1 MAVSLTQSAIMEMCS
16 ANCPE
21 GLQPV
26 LQVIEL
32 KLVQS
37 QQNSN
42 VERYRLVLS
51 DGSHYQQ
58 GMLATQKNDLVH
70 AGKLQKGSVVRLT
83 QFICNVVQSRKSVQ
97 LLFFILF
104 YFSVFFL

>member
-1 MAVSLTQSAIMEMCS
+1 MAVSLTQGAITEICRGNCS
-16 ANCPE
+16 EN
-21 GLQPV
+21 LQPV

-58 GMLATQKNDLVH
+58 GMLATQKNELIYS
-70 AGKLQKGSVVRLT
+70 GRLQQGAIIRLT
-83 QFICNVVQSRKSVQ
+83 QFICNVVQNRK
-97 LLFFILF
+97 
-104 YFSVFFL
+104 

>member
-58 GMLATQKNDLVH
+58 GMLATQKNELIYS
-70 AGKLQKGSVVRLT
+70 GRLQQGAIIRLT
-83 QFICNVVQSRKSVQ
+83 QFICNVVQNRK
-97 LLFFILF
+97 
-104 YFSVFFL
+104 